1 PRPADACFPI
11 PDAPPSPPSVE
22 PQVVEPQFDEPPFVE
37 PPFVEPP
44 FVELH
49 LEHGGGRVEVV
60 SVPWRLAST
69 DRLSQRV
76 DATAVAPLGITPMPV
91 PTLPAAPVAAAP
103 RPEAISDGAV
113 AGM

>member
-1 PRPADACFPI
+1 ASAQSAPGPLQHVHSGLPSLQPPLSGAPVPGPSVPRPADACFPI

-22 PQVVEPQFDEPPFVE
+22 PQVVEPQFD
-37 PPFVEPP
+37 EPP

-76 DATAVAPLGITPMPV
+76 DATA
-91 PTLPAAPVAAAP
+91 
-103 RPEAISDGAV
+103 
-113 AGM
+113 